1 MFSSAIA
8 ACSRV
13 MRCTRGEMMLKK
25 VQIHPR
31 ILLLLLLLLDESFL
45 KLVVDAYPQMVE
57 LADKIKSR
65 SNPVQKTVI
74 LAESGDR

>member
-13 MRCTRGEMMLKK
+13 MRCTRGETMLKK

-31 ILLLLLLLLDESFL
+31 MLLLLLLDESFL